1 MQCLSCGAQMRLEQ
15 VAGDDSVPVAGF
27 EHHTFRCSA
36 CGDVERR
43 RVFNR
48 QAGRTPAAA
57 VATPVVLES
66 APPISPSGTSEDES
80 AATPALAKRML
91 AKFNRAWH
99 AVAGRKE
106 AGATASDPSGPRAS
120 APPGEPQLEPR
131 SEPIQSTPIPSL
143 PIASLPIA
151 SLAPASL
158 APALPHLIEPLTV
171 PVGKPASILSRAES
185 DFDECEALLRRAIE
199 MVHGETRPSQI
210 TLSSAQITVSPAE
223 LESASLATTS
233 APAPVE
239 RRLTPVEQKPPVV
252 VQKPPVVVQK
262 PLVVEQKPPAV
273 EQKPPTVV
281 QIHHDP
287 NRAKYVAMDTRSG
300 LGVLRHEDSARLRAM
315 CERMGWQ
322 VVDDAPSAGRRG
334 GRKI

>member
-43 RVFNR
+43 RVFNK
-48 QAGRTPAAA
+48 QAGRTPAAP

-151 SLAPASL
+151 SLAPSSLAPASL

-171 PVGKPASILSRAES
+171 SVGKPASMLSRAES
-185 DFDECEALLRRAIE
+185 DFDECEALLKRAIE

-210 TLSSAQITVSPAE
+210 TVSSAQITVSPAD
-223 LESASLATTS
+223 LETAFPATTS
-233 APAPVE
+233 GSAPVE
-239 RRLTPVEQKPPVV
+239 KRPTPIEQKPPV
-252 VQKPPVVVQK
+252 
-262 PLVVEQKPPAV
+262 A

>member
-1 MQCLSCGAQMRLEQ
+1 MQCLSCGARMRLEQ

-43 RVFNR
+43 RVFNK
-48 QAGRTPAAA
+48 QAGRTPAAP

-99 AVAGRKE
+99 AVAGRKG
-106 AGATASDPSGPRAS
+106 AGATASAPIGPQLS
-120 APPGEPQLEPR
+120 EPPGEPQLEPR
-131 SEPIQSTPIPSL
+131 SEPIQSTPIPSML
-143 PIASLPIA
+143 IASLVPA
-151 SLAPASL
+151 SLVPASLVPASL

-171 PVGKPASILSRAES
+171 PVRKPASMLSRTES

-199 MVHGETRPSQI
+199 MVHGETRPGQI
-210 TLSSAQITVSPAE
+210 TLSSAQITASAVE
-223 LESASLATTS
+223 LETASPATTS

-239 RRLTPVEQKPPVV
+239 RRRAPVEQKPPVV
-252 VQKPPVVVQK
+252 EQKPPV
-262 PLVVEQKPPAV
+262 V

-287 NRAKYVAMDTRSG
+287 NRAKYIAMDTRSG

-322 VVDDAPSAGRRG
+322 VVDDAPSSGRSVG
-334 GRKI
+334 HKI

>member
-1 MQCLSCGAQMRLEQ
+1 MQCLSCGTQMRLEQ

-43 RVFNR
+43 RVFNK
-48 QAGRTPAAA
+48 QARRTPAAP
-57 VATPVVLES
+57 VATPVVLET
-66 APPISPSGTSEDES
+66 APPISPSGRSEDES
-80 AATPALAKRML
+80 AAPPALAKRML

-106 AGATASDPSGPRAS
+106 AGATASDPSGPQAS

-143 PIASLPIA
+143 PIASMPIA

-199 MVHGETRPSQI
+199 MVHGETRPSEI
-210 TLSSAQITVSPAE
+210 TVSSAQITVSAAE
-223 LESASLATTS
+223 LESESPATS

-239 RRLTPVEQKPPVV
+239 RRRGPVEQKPPMA
-252 VQKPPVVVQK
+252 VQKPPVV
-262 PLVVEQKPPAV
+262 EQKPPVV

-322 VVDDAPSAGRRG
+322 VVDDAPSAGRSV